1 MPAGRVYSPEQGGI
15 SVQVVGLVFFFHKD
29 LALTRNVAL
38 FLGTYAFI
46 DDVAANIRQKD
57 DHVNEFA
64 GGCAAGFLTGLR
76 SACCT

>member
-1 MPAGRVYSPEQGGI
+1 MKLKV
-15 SVQVVGLVFFFHKD
+15 
-29 LALTRNVAL
+29 LTRNVAL
-38 FLGTYAFI
+38 FLGTYAFV

-76 SACCT
+76 SGCRIRTATRTVPLT